1 MPSPSEKELIE
12 AAKAAYDAVKE
23 WPEKRGGPM
32 EVGGEGFMNLLQ
44 LRNMVPD
51 LIAALERTGIP
62 GEGNSSLRI
71 GSPSPVPSNWR
82 PIAELRRDLE
92 WIMHFNGPGQI
103 NPAWLQIRMQ
113 KTLAL
118 LPSPPAAEDAQP
130 STERGEATPPLLFEG
145 EGKGK

>member
-1 MPSPSEKELIE
+1 MPTPSEKVS
-12 AAKAAYDAVKE
+12 DAVLKAFIEDAERERFRYLKSFATTPDIAIALARELQE
-23 WPEKRGGPM
+23 W
-32 EVGGEGFMNLLQ
+32 
-44 LRNMVPD
+44 
-51 LIAALERTGIP
+51 RTGIP

-130 STERGEATPPLLFEG
+130 STERGEATPSPPV
-145 EGKGK
+145 